1 MSVVKRISPGSAFK
15 VGLVTYGLLGL
26 VAGVCFSL
34 LALLRAAVPGAA
46 SARFGGTIFGVFA
59 VIFFPLLYGFFGGVF
74 AALGAVVYNL
84 AANWVGGLSVELG

>member
-26 VAGVCFSL
+26 IGGVCFSL
-34 LALLRAAVPGAA
+34 VALLGMAVPGAGN
-46 SARFGGTIFGVFA
+46 ARLGGMIFGVFA
-59 VIFFPLLYGFFGGVF
+59 VIFFPLIYGCVGGVF

-84 AANWVGGLSVELG
+84 AAGWVGGLSIELS

>member
-34 LALLRAAVPGAA
+34 FALLRAAVPGAG
-46 SARFGGTIFGVFA
+46 SAGPGGMIFGVFA
-59 VIFFPLLYGFFGGVF
+59 VIFFPLLYGFFGAVF

-84 AANWVGGLSVELG
+84 AASWVGGLSVELG